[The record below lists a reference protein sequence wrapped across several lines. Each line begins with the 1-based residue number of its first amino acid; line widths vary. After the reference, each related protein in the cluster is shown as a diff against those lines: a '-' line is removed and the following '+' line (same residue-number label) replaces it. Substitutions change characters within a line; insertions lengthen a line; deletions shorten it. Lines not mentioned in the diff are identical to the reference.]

1 METID
6 YYQSLINHV
15 VEIQCDDGSVL
26 VGKIA
31 SVDQN
36 NVYIDPLETNT
47 MQRGNQ
53 DDSRFLWG
61 PGIGGQ
67 AFLGGF
73 AGSLLGVGLSSIIGV
88 RPYPPYPSYP
98 PYPPYPQY
106 PPYGPRPPYG
116 PFYGPG
122 PFY

>member
-1 METID
+1 METME

-15 VEIQCDDGSVL
+15 VEIQCNDGSIL

-31 SVDQN
+31 SVDAS
-36 NVYIDPLETNT
+36 NVYINPLETNE
-47 MQRGNQ
+47 MQRGGQ
-53 DDSRFLWG
+53 EDSRFFWG

-88 RPYPPYPSYP
+88 RPYPPY
-98 PYPPYPQY
+98 Y
-106 PPYGPRPPYG
+106 PPYGPGPFPPYGPPRPPYG
-116 PFYGPG
+116 PIYGPG